1 MQTTQTAS
9 AKAPVTVARRGR
21 PIPRLSGGLPFVG
34 HLVPFVRTAVQLLER
49 ARAECGDVAS
59 FDVGPKKMVL
69 LTGPAASE
77 AFFRASDD
85 VLNPS
90 EAYKMMVPV
99 FGKDVVYDAP
109 PAKMAEQFGMLLPCL
124 QDRRMRG
131 YGEVIAAEVE
141 RSLASWGDEGV
152 LDMYEYTKVLT
163 NFTSSTCLIGKDFRE
178 DMTDEFARVYSDLER
193 GITPL
198 AYLNAH
204 LPIPSFRKRDKARVR
219 LVEMIT
225 QMIKQR
231 RQHNRESDDFLAVLM
246 ETKYKS
252 GAALSEHEITGMLLA
267 AMFAGHHTSAV
278 TAAWMMLE
286 LTGKPDLYG
295 RVRDEVFRVYGPD
308 GKVTYPSLRD
318 VPVTESCVKETLRLH
333 PPLFMLLRVAM
344 RDWEYDGYF
353 IPRGT
358 NLIVSPTVTHLIPEV
373 FRDPTR
379 FDPDRFGPGRE
390 EDKRPFAFQAFG
402 GGSHKC
408 LGNAFAL
415 LQIKTVFAILMRR
428 FVFTSYGDPLEPD
441 FHGVVLGPKQPCRVR
456 YRRIRPEEA
465 ARLTT
470 EARERGAS
478 VPEVFTKPTAKAAPA
493 AGSAGQ
499 CPFTAAPPSEP
510 TSNGGGQ

>member
-1 MQTTQTAS
+1 MQTTQTVA
-9 AKAPVTVARRGR
+9 ARAPRTARTGR
-21 PIPRLSGGLPFVG
+21 PIPRLSGGLPLVG

-49 ARAECGDVAS
+49 ARAECGDVAA

-124 QDRRMRG
+124 QDRRMRS

-204 LPIPSFRKRDKARVR
+204 LPIPSFRKRDQARVR

-225 QMIKQR
+225 HMIKER
-231 RQHNRESDDFLAVLM
+231 RRTSRESDDFLNVLM
-246 ETKYKS
+246 NTKYKS

-286 LTGKPDLYG
+286 LTRKPDLYG

-308 GKVTYPSLRD
+308 GKVTYPSLRE

-353 IPRGT
+353 IPKGT

-428 FVFTSYGDPLEPD
+428 FTFTSYGDPLEPD

-456 YRRIRPEEA
+456 YRRIRPEDAE
-465 ARLTT
+465 RMTT
-470 EARERGAS
+470 EARERGGAIAGGS
-478 VPEVFTKPTAKAAPA
+478 GGPEAKSA
-493 AGSAGQ
+493 SAGQ
-499 CPFTAAPPSEP
+499 CPFTSSSAEGKSEQ
-510 TSNGGGQ
+510 GGQS